1 MFARGN
7 DGPKLPKN
15 LWPNRQYQSPKT
27 RARFD
32 RKACHVTGQP
42 NPIAAQVESPVLRVI
57 AQRRF
62 LASLE
67 HSCSC

>member
-1 MFARGN
+1 
-7 DGPKLPKN
+7 
-15 LWPNRQYQSPKT
+15 
-27 RARFD
+27 
-32 RKACHVTGQP
+32 
-42 NPIAAQVESPVLRVI
+42 VESPVLRVI